1 MTSAITHDRVGH
13 KFTTTVDGHEGYVDY
28 STGDGRIV
36 ITHTVVPAEI
46 GGRGIAA
53 ELVKAA
59 LDFARS
65 EGLKVVPECS
75 YAAGYLQKH
84 PEYASLIA

>member
-1 MTSAITHDRVGH
+1 MTSAITHDMAGH

-28 STGDGRIV
+28 ESGDGRIV

-46 GGRGIAA
+46 GGRGIAG

-59 LDFARS
+59 FDFARS
-65 EGLKVVPECS
+65 EGLKVVPDCS

-84 PEYASLIA
+84 PEYANLAA

>member
-1 MTSAITHDRVGH
+1 MTTAITHDRVGR
-13 KFTTTVDGHEGYVDY
+13 KFTTSVDGHEGHVDY
-28 STGDGRIV
+28 ESDDGRIV

-59 LDFARS
+59 LDFARD
-65 EGLKVVPECS
+65 EGLKVEPRCS
-75 YAAGYLQKH
+75 YAEGYLQKH
-84 PEYASLIA
+84 PEYASLAS